1 MNSETS
7 LELENQYCFPIYAA
21 SRVVTKL
28 YTPLLNKLGLTYP
41 QYLTMLVLWQYDIL
55 TVNEIGDKL
64 MLESNTLTPLLKR
77 LENQELI
84 TRKRSS
90 IDERV
95 VEISLT
101 KKALE
106 LKQLASI
113 IPEKF
118 ACSIGT
124 LGISQEEM
132 EQLKRTLLKLITISE
147 QKNRKCRIS
156 KLHSNIKIYGNFK

>member
-1 MNSETS
+1 MNEEPS

-28 YTPLLNKLGLTYP
+28 YTPLLNMLGLTYP
-41 QYLTMLVLWQYDIL
+41 QYLTMLVLWQYHTL

-101 KKALE
+101 KKGVE
-106 LKQLASI
+106 LKQQANI
-113 IPEKF
+113 IPEKL
-118 ACSIGT
+118 AYSIGT
-124 LGISQEEM
+124 LGIDQEEM
-132 EQLKRTLLKLITISE
+132 EKMKRTLQKLIAISV
-147 QKNRKCRIS
+147 QKNR
-156 KLHSNIKIYGNFK
+156 

>member
-1 MNSETS
+1 MNIETN

-28 YTPLLNKLGLTYP
+28 YTPHLNKLGLTYP
-41 QYLTMLVLWQYDIL
+41 QYLTMLVLWQYNNL

-90 IDERV
+90 TDERV
-95 VEISLT
+95 VEVSLT

-106 LKQLASI
+106 LKQRASI
-113 IPEKF
+113 IPEEL

-132 EQLKRTLLKLITISE
+132 IQLKRTLLKLIAISE
-147 QKNRKCRIS
+147 EKNR
-156 KLHSNIKIYGNFK
+156 

>member
-1 MNSETS
+1 MNEEPS

-41 QYLTMLVLWQYDIL
+41 QYLTLLVLWQYHNL

-64 MLESNTLTPLLKR
+64 ILESNTLTPLLKR
-77 LENQELI
+77 LENMELI

-101 KKALE
+101 KKGVE
-106 LKQLASI
+106 LKQQANI
-113 IPEKF
+113 IPEKL

-124 LGISQEEM
+124 LGIDQEEM
-132 EQLKRTLLKLITISE
+132 EKMKRTLQKLMAISV
-147 QKNRKCRIS
+147 QKNR
-156 KLHSNIKIYGNFK
+156 